1 MNSII
6 YNPIEEFENKYKN
19 IHSKNTNEFFENL
32 VRQSGID
39 IEQNR
44 ETVRLYN
51 EYKENSFKLK
61 KKLNWWRFL
70 RVLMCITV
78 LLIPLVIM
86 KTTPKIK
93 GLRTEIEE
101 ADKRAEELLAE
112 ANNQMLPLNKLF
124 TDRDALNIIESTI
137 PLVFFDKCFSAK
149 QEADMKI
156 NYDFSEYNEDEQSTI
171 DVLAGNYNE
180 NPFLFENKVI
190 HTMGTETYHG
200 YKTIHWTET
209 YHDVNGKLRTRTRTQ
224 TLRATVTKPKP
235 FYNTQVV

>member
-1 MNSII
+1 MNTVI
-6 YNPIEEFENKYKN
+6 YNPLEEFDKKYKDT
-19 IHSKNTNEFFENL
+19 HSENTKKFFDNL
-32 VRQSGID
+32 VQQSGID

-51 EYKENSFKLK
+51 EYKENLFNLK

-70 RVLMCITV
+70 RVIMCITL
-78 LLIPLVIM
+78 LLIPLVIL

-93 GLRTEIEE
+93 DLRTKIEE

-137 PLVFFDKCFSAK
+137 PLISFDKCFSVK

-156 NYDFSEYNEDEQSTI
+156 NYDFSEYNEDSNR
-171 DVLAGNYNE
+171 LLM
-180 NPFLFENKVI
+180 F
-190 HTMGTETYHG
+190 
-200 YKTIHWTET
+200 
-209 YHDVNGKLRTRTRTQ
+209 
-224 TLRATVTKPKP
+224 
-235 FYNTQVV
+235 